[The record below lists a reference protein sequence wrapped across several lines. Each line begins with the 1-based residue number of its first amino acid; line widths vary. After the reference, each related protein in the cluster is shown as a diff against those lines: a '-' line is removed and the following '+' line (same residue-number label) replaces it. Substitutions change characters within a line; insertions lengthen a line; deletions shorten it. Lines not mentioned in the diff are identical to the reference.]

1 MTKIN
6 RVVFYKGAIAMSKLR
21 KKIVVPITLILVV
34 CLVVGTL
41 VIYDSLTSVEANV
54 SFNGISNIVSSHG
67 KDRPFNIVEVV
78 PSKQEYNNMA
88 SIGYL
93 IGGQEPVNSR
103 QMLSTIIGD
112 NGTGIGSGAIYRP
125 YCMYRL
131 FYEDYH
137 DFVTDDANDKS
148 RPLFWSPYSE
158 SYTKGVDDCN
168 TPLDLAGTE
177 TLEAGENGTRNY
189 EMVRKEDRKSVV

>member
-1 MTKIN
+1 
-6 RVVFYKGAIAMSKLR
+6 MSKLR

-93 IGGQEPVNSR
+93 IGG
-103 QMLSTIIGD
+103 
-112 NGTGIGSGAIYRP
+112 
-125 YCMYRL
+125 
-131 FYEDYH
+131 
-137 DFVTDDANDKS
+137 
-148 RPLFWSPYSE
+148 
-158 SYTKGVDDCN
+158 
-168 TPLDLAGTE
+168 
-177 TLEAGENGTRNY
+177 
-189 EMVRKEDRKSVV
+189 